1 MQDPSA
7 EAEGTPQK
15 ALGEMQVAL
24 GQGLADPR
32 AAHPHTVQFDGGGR
46 LDGEPLLATGVH
58 QEGEVTGAVAAET
71 EIVAHFKMPHRQSID
86 QDLAD
91 ELGCRQLAQA
101 AVEGQAE
108 HHVDTL
114 PTQQLEFL
122 AQAGQTHRRR
132 IGGEEL
138 ARLRLENHHAAGYA
152 QLQRALAQTRQDSLV
167 PEVDAVE
174 VTDGGDAAPARGC
187 RLCSPRSSCI
197 ARLLLRKWSIIRVP
211 GAGQQAKRHD
221 PAASPDALHSTA
233 RREKSRRRKP
243 SSASIPK

>member
-7 EAEGTPQK
+7 QAEGTPQK

-32 AAHPHTVQFDGGGR
+32 AAHPHAVQFDGGGR

-71 EIVAHFKMPHRQSID
+71 EIVAHFKVPHRQSID

-108 HHVDTL
+108 HHVDAL

-132 IGGEEL
+132 IGEK
-138 ARLRLENHHAAGYA
+138 N
-152 QLQRALAQTRQDSLV
+152 S
-167 PEVDAVE
+167 
-174 VTDGGDAAPARGC
+174 RGC
-187 RLCSPRSSCI
+187 GSKITTQLGTPSSSE
-197 ARLLLRKWSIIRVP
+197 R
-211 GAGQQAKRHD
+211 
-221 PAASPDALHSTA
+221 
-233 RREKSRRRKP
+233 SRRRARIAWCPRWTP
-243 SSASIPK
+243 SKLPMVATQPGQGLQVV

>member
-7 EAEGTPQK
+7 QAEGTPQK

-32 AAHPHTVQFDGGGR
+32 AAHPHAVQFDGGGR

-71 EIVAHFKMPHRQSID
+71 EIVAHFKVPHRQSID

-108 HHVDTL
+108 HHVDAL

-132 IGGEEL
+132 IGEK
-138 ARLRLENHHAAGYA
+138 N
-152 QLQRALAQTRQDSLV
+152 S
-167 PEVDAVE
+167 
-174 VTDGGDAAPARGC
+174 RGC
-187 RLCSPRSSCI
+187 GSKITTQLGTPSSSE
-197 ARLLLRKWSIIRVP
+197 R
-211 GAGQQAKRHD
+211 
-221 PAASPDALHSTA
+221 
-233 RREKSRRRKP
+233 SRRRARIAWCPRWTP
-243 SSASIPK
+243 SKLPMVATQPRPGAAGCVVREAAA

>member
-7 EAEGTPQK
+7 QAEGTPQK

-108 HHVDTL
+108 HHVGAL
-114 PTQQLEFL
+114 PTQQLELL

-132 IGGEEL
+132 IGEK
-138 ARLRLENHHAAGYA
+138 N
-152 QLQRALAQTRQDSLV
+152 S
-167 PEVDAVE
+167 
-174 VTDGGDAAPARGC
+174 RGC
-187 RLCSPRSSCI
+187 GSKITTQLGTPSSSE
-197 ARLLLRKWSIIRVP
+197 R
-211 GAGQQAKRHD
+211 
-221 PAASPDALHSTA
+221 
-233 RREKSRRRKP
+233 SRRRARIAWCPRWTP
-243 SSASIPK
+243 SKLPMVATQPRPGAAGCVVREAAA

>member
-7 EAEGTPQK
+7 QAEGTPQK
-15 ALGEMQVAL
+15 APGEMQVAL

-32 AAHPHTVQFDGGGR
+32 AAHPHAVQFDGGGR

-71 EIVAHFKMPHRQSID
+71 EIVAHFKVPHRQSID

-108 HHVDTL
+108 HHVDAL

-132 IGGEEL
+132 IGEK
-138 ARLRLENHHAAGYA
+138 N
-152 QLQRALAQTRQDSLV
+152 S
-167 PEVDAVE
+167 
-174 VTDGGDAAPARGC
+174 RGC
-187 RLCSPRSSCI
+187 GSKITTQLGTPSSSE
-197 ARLLLRKWSIIRVP
+197 R
-211 GAGQQAKRHD
+211 
-221 PAASPDALHSTA
+221 
-233 RREKSRRRKP
+233 SRRRARIAWCPRWTP
-243 SSASIPK
+243 SKLPMVATQPRPGAAGCVVREAAA

>member
-1 MQDPSA
+1 MLLTRTPSSS
-7 EAEGTPQK
+7 TV
-15 ALGEMQVAL
+15 VA
-24 GQGLADPR
+24 AS
-32 AAHPHTVQFDGGGR
+32 TVN
-46 LDGEPLLATGVH
+46 PLLATGVH

-108 HHVDTL
+108 HHVDAL

-122 AQAGQTHRRR
+122 AQAGQAHRRR

-152 QLQRALAQTRQDSLV
+152 QLQRALAQTARIAWC
-167 PEVDAVE
+167 PRDAVE
-174 VTDGGDAAPARGC
+174 VTDGGDAAPGQGLQA
-187 RLCSPRSSCI
+187 CSP
-197 ARLLLRKWSIIRVP
+197 
-211 GAGQQAKRHD
+211 AKQ
-221 PAASPDALHSTA
+221 LHSTLIA
-233 RREKSRRRKP
+233 QKVVDYTRTGRRTTGKT
-243 SSASIPK
+243 A

>member
-1 MQDPSA
+1 
-7 EAEGTPQK
+7 
-15 ALGEMQVAL
+15 
-24 GQGLADPR
+24 
-32 AAHPHTVQFDGGGR
+32 
-46 LDGEPLLATGVH
+46 
-58 QEGEVTGAVAAET
+58 
-71 EIVAHFKMPHRQSID
+71 MPHRQSID

-108 HHVDTL
+108 HHVDAL

-174 VTDGGDAAPARGC
+174 VTDGGDAAP
-187 RLCSPRSSCI
+187 
-197 ARLLLRKWSIIRVP
+197 
-211 GAGQQAKRHD
+211 GQGLQVV
-221 PAASPDALHSTA
+221 
-233 RREKSRRRKP
+233 
-243 SSASIPK
+243 